1 MLPKYLKPFHVDK
14 SNLIR
19 IGPKTDGGYI
29 IDKRILGKTNILV
42 TCGLNDDWEF
52 EKEFVKKK
60 RDVPIIAFD
69 HTVNNDFWIK
79 RFKKDF
85 VSLLLLKKL
94 KINKI
99 LDVFKYIDYHLFFRK
114 NKIHYEKKIVSKAKN
129 KNQISIPE
137 IIKPLSNVVLK
148 VDIEGDEYKI
158 LNDIKKNSKKIIF
171 LIIEFHDV
179 NKHLYKIRDFLKN
192 SDLKIIHIHANNYGG
207 IDKKNNP
214 RVLELSLINSKI
226 FKIKN
231 IYSKNKYPIPNLD
244 YKNFKR
250 RDDIKIK
257 FNK

>member
-1 MLPKYLKPFHVDK
+1 MLPKYLKPFHVDR

-29 IDKRILGKTNILV
+29 VDKRILQKNNILI

-52 EKEFVKKK
+52 EKEFIKVNG
-60 RDVPIIAFD
+60 DVPIIAFD

-79 RFKKDF
+79 RFKKDLI
-85 VSLLLLKKL
+85 SLLLLKKL

-99 LDVFKYIDYHLFFRK
+99 LDVFKYVDYRLFFKK
-114 NKIHYEKKIVSKAKN
+114 NKIHYKKKIVSKSKN

-137 IIKPLSNVVLK
+137 ILKSLKNVVLK

-158 LNDIKKNSKKIIF
+158 LKDIKKNSKKIIF
-171 LIIEFHDV
+171 LIVELHDV
-179 NKHLYKIRDFLKN
+179 NIHLNKIKNFLKN
-192 SDLKIIHIHANNYGG
+192 LDLKVVHIHANNYGG
-207 IDKKNNP
+207 IDEKNNP
-214 RVLELSLINSKI
+214 KVIELSLINSKI
-226 FKIKN
+226 IKIKK
-231 IYSKNKYPIPNLD
+231 IYSKKKYPILNLD

>member
-1 MLPKYLKPFHVDK
+1 
-14 SNLIR
+14 
-19 IGPKTDGGYI
+19 
-29 IDKRILGKTNILV
+29 
-42 TCGLNDDWEF
+42 
-52 EKEFVKKK
+52 
-60 RDVPIIAFD
+60 
-69 HTVNNDFWIK
+69 
-79 RFKKDF
+79 
-85 VSLLLLKKL
+85 
-94 KINKI
+94 
-99 LDVFKYIDYHLFFRK
+99 LFFRK

-214 RVLELSLINSKI
+214 HVLELSLINSKI